1 MTSNTYWKCTVRA
14 VWVSFISDSL
24 AAVGRMVTMVTI
36 TTTDIET
43 IIQELL
49 NPEDEGNKR
58 FRNVGITTAWF

>member
-1 MTSNTYWKCTVRA
+1 MTSNTYWKCTIRA
-14 VWVSFISDSL
+14 GWVSFIGDSL

-43 IIQELL
+43 SIQELL

-58 FRNVGITTAWF
+58 FRNVGTTIDWF